1 VPELGSGYPTGWNNG
16 PFIITRSTRIL
27 TSIKCSSSL
36 RAAQLG
42 EALQTLMLNVAQS
55 CNMAC
60 KYCLCQGRCRSYARY
75 PRNLRLPSMMPEYVF
90 QQSDTLSFQV
100 SNQDQLCITFIG
112 GEQLLNF
119 AVVSQ
124 SIDYATFLANKLY
137 KTVSF
142 EIDTNGPF

>member
-1 VPELGSGYPTGWNNG
+1 
-16 PFIITRSTRIL
+16 
-27 TSIKCSSSL
+27 
-36 RAAQLG
+36 
-42 EALQTLMLNVAQS
+42 LQTLMLNVAQS

-60 KYCLCQGRCRSYARY
+60 KYCYAGDDVVLSARY

-90 QQSDTLSFQV
+90 QQAIRFLFQV

-112 GEQLLNF
+112 GKQLLNF

-142 EIDTNGPF
+142 EIDTNGTLLTYWIIEFVGHHESEHVQV